1 MQSIDWI
8 GPQPN
13 RAIMTRQRPIRTARV
28 RRLRHIAGFRG
39 RWTPGTGPP
48 RIQTCGNSM
57 SRESE
62 RCRVVAKLVM
72 KLLDSPSVG
81 SLVCRSVVRGQL
93 ESSMSRPVRRWTG
106 PWRDVQLQDGR
117 ITQITFS
124 QIDVQDIA
132 NWQRRSRTC
141 RVAIGNLEIARRT

>member
-1 MQSIDWI
+1 
-8 GPQPN
+8 
-13 RAIMTRQRPIRTARV
+13 
-28 RRLRHIAGFRG
+28 
-39 RWTPGTGPP
+39 
-48 RIQTCGNSM
+48 M

-132 NWQRRSRTC
+132 NW
-141 RVAIGNLEIARRT
+141 